1 MPNAANSLYSL
12 TFDEN
17 IVFEFL
23 LTIIKKSLYFYFI
36 NEMYEQENNSS
47 NIFSKNA
54 ADVQNYETEKRILK
68 IIEEEW
74 VLREE

>member
-1 MPNAANSLYSL
+1 
-12 TFDEN
+12 
-17 IVFEFL
+17 
-23 LTIIKKSLYFYFI
+23 
-36 NEMYEQENNSS
+36 MYEQENNSS

-54 ADVQNYETEKRILK
+54 ADVQNSCTAKRILK

>member
-54 ADVQNYETEKRILK
+54 ADVQNSDTAKRILK